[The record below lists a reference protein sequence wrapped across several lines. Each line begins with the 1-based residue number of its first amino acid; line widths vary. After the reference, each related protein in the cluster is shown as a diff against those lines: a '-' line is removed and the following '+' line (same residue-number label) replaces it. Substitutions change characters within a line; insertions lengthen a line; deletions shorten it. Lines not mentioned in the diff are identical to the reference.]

1 MITQFIQFVVSGL
14 VIGCIY
20 ALVAIGFTVI
30 YNATDSVNFAHGESL
45 MLGSY
50 FILTAYKIW
59 DLPYPLALIVTL
71 ITAGLLGFI
80 LFDRIVSK
88 PLMEASLLSRVIALI
103 GVASVLKGTARLIWG
118 ADAYHLAP
126 LFSIRP
132 WNMGHILINP
142 QETAVVTCTILII
155 GALYFFFRFTKLG
168 KAMRATSQ
176 NRAAASLMGIS
187 VAGIFATSWILGTML
202 SAFAGV
208 LLGPMLLIDP
218 DMGII
223 GIKCFSAV
231 VLGGFG
237 SIPGSIIGGVLLGI
251 VETLVAGYWR
261 AEYQMGATF
270 VLMIGVL
277 AIRPTGLLGKPLQRK
292 V

>member
-1 MITQFIQFVVSGL
+1 MITQFLQFLISGL
-14 VIGCIY
+14 VVGCIY
-20 ALVAIGFTVI
+20 ALVAIGFTMI
-30 YNATDSVNFAHGESL
+30 YNATDTVNFAHGESL

-50 FILTAYKIW
+50 FILTTYKIW
-59 DLPYPLALIVTL
+59 DLPYPAALVVTL
-71 ITAGLLGFI
+71 MTAGLLGFI
-80 LFDRIVSK
+80 VFDRIVSK
-88 PLMEASLLSRVIALI
+88 PLMEATLLTRVIALM
-103 GVASVLKGTARLIWG
+103 GVASVLKGTARLLLG

-126 LFSIRP
+126 IFSIRP
-132 WNMGHILINP
+132 WVIGGVLVNA
-142 QETAVVTCTILII
+142 QEAAVVGFTILII
-155 GALYFFFRFTKLG
+155 AALYIFFRFAKLG

-176 NRAAASLMGIS
+176 NRRSASLMGVN
-187 VAGIFATSWILGTML
+187 VAGIFAASWILGTML
-202 SAFAGV
+202 SAFGGV

-218 DMGII
+218 DMGLI

-237 SIPGSIIGGVLLGI
+237 SIPGSVVGGVLLGI

-270 VLMIGVL
+270 LLMIGIL
-277 AIRPTGLLGKPLQRK
+277 AVKPTGLLGKPLERK